1 MHKRQFSSVRPK
13 PTRTEAEAKFRAGY
27 VDGFA
32 DAIRL
37 IVKLK
42 AAGYVRPQEIANILG
57 EHYAADLI
65 PWRKLAVAKALTEP
79 DAEPTRTPPP
89 SPKVTTWA
97 DVRRLVFARDGHLCA
112 FCKATKDLEIDHVEP
127 VCEGGRPDLT
137 NLRVLCKRCN
147 VERNKAAA

>member
-1 MHKRQFSSVRPK
+1 MHKRLK
-13 PTRTEAEAKFRAGY
+13 PTRTEAEAKYRAGY

-32 DAIRL
+32 EAIRL

-42 AAGYVRPQEIANILG
+42 GAGYVRPQEIANILG

-65 PWRKLAVAKALTEP
+65 PWRKVAVAKAWTDQ

-89 SPKVTTWA
+89 DFKFTTWA
-97 DVRRLVFARDGHLCA
+97 DVRRLVFARDGHACA
-112 FCKATKDLEIDHVEP
+112 FCNTTKDLEIDHVEP